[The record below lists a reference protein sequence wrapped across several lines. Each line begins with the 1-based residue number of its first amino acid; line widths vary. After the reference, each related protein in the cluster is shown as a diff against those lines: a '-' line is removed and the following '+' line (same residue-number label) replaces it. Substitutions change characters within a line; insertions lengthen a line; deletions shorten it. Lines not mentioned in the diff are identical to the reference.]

1 MYSSFRFISL
11 SVMSALVAVSCKKMC
26 MNHDYEPATSEKFF
40 VKDISCMSYSQ
51 ASGYTCCQ
59 FRWQNI
65 RTRCQ
70 AACFNNP
77 VVIGWQ
83 IDNEPS
89 HYNFSY
95 DYGKNARK
103 NFRELLQRKYKTID
117 RLKLTSR

>member
-26 MNHDYEPATSEKFF
+26 MNHDY
-40 VKDISCMSYSQ
+40 
-51 ASGYTCCQ
+51 
-59 FRWQNI
+59 
-65 RTRCQ
+65 
-70 AACFNNP
+70 
-77 VVIGWQ
+77 
-83 IDNEPS
+83 EPS